1 MTKKK
6 YQQVADTIKQRIFT
20 HAYPPKMLLP
30 KQSEFAEEFGVSKI
44 TIKKALD
51 GIAREG
57 LIYKKSGLG
66 TYVLG
71 NTLINSR
78 QDAPAN
84 AFDGLYNQQGA
95 NHVTSKVIKFEIEF
109 PTEAIQAKLGIEAN
123 EPVYDILRLR
133 LLDDQPFIL
142 EHTYM
147 PIKLVPDLSTEI
159 LEKSIYDYIH
169 RILKLQFGGAYR
181 KIHANLPDADDVK
194 YLQAGENTPI
204 LEVEQIVWL
213 TNGKNI
219 EYSTSRNLYN
229 ARSYTVVDLNDL

>member
-1 MTKKK
+1 MAKK
-6 YQQVADTIKQRIFT
+6 YQYVADKIKERIFSQE
-20 HAYPPKMLLP
+20 YPPKTLLP

-44 TIKKALD
+44 TVKKALD

-71 NTLINSR
+71 NTLINDR

-84 AFDGLYNQQGA
+84 AFNGLYNQQGSD
-95 NHVTSKVIKFEIEF
+95 HVTSKAIKFSIEF
-109 PTEAIQAKLGIEAN
+109 PDDSIQKKLGIESN
-123 EPVYDILRLR
+123 EPVYNILRLR
-133 LLDDQPFIL
+133 LLDEKPFIL

-147 PIKLVPDLSTEI
+147 PIKLVPDLSTVI

-169 RILKLQFGGAYR
+169 RVLKLQFGGAYR
-181 KIHANLPDADDVK
+181 KIHANLPDKDDIT
-194 YLQAGENTPI
+194 YLQADKTTPI